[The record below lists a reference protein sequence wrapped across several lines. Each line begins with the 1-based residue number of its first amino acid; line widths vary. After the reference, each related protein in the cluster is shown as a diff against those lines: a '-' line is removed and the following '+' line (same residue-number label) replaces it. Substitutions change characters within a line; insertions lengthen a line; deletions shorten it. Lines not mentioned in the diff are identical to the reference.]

1 MLRSHTGVSAVP
13 SLIHS
18 PPFGARSSARLER
31 IPDKDEVGS
40 SSLPGPTRPFPAS
53 RRIQA
58 DPLTPAGRRH
68 ADYRSDISG
77 LERAERAAG
86 GVSRASWARR
96 CIRPLVYT
104 HLAGAHYDTAATGG
118 SMTLSSRVT
127 RVLVLVLTLPCSRLR

>member
-40 SSLPGPTRPFPAS
+40 SSLPGPTRPFPRAS
-53 RRIQA
+53 KDSA

-86 GVSRASWARR
+86 VCHEPAGPGDASARWS
-96 CIRPLVYT
+96 T
-104 HLAGAHYDTAATGG
+104 
-118 SMTLSSRVT
+118 
-127 RVLVLVLTLPCSRLR
+127 LTLPAPTTTRQRLGDP